1 MGPELT
7 PNSTVRDR
15 RYKESKTKDTVQ
27 RIPANDGFGR
37 GVSLNRVEAIEVNR
51 PYLRAEEIQL
61 IAGYNAQFLDQRV
74 EMEEPAAT
82 PRNSAHR
89 ACPAARA
96 SRRFPFAAVRQRVL
110 RSGSVRRWRN
120 RNL

>member
-51 PYLRAEEIQL
+51 PYLRPEEIQL

-74 EMEEPAAT
+74 GMEEPAAT
-82 PRNSAHR
+82 PSF
-89 ACPAARA
+89 P
-96 SRRFPFAAVRQRVL
+96 RFL
-110 RSGSVRRWRN
+110 LS
-120 RNL
+120 